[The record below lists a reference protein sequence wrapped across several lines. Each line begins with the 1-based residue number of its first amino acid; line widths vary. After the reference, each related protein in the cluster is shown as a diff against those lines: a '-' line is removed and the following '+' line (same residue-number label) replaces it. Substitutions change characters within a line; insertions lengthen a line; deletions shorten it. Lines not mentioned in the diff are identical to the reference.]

1 MCLIRV
7 PEGEVD
13 EVRSEKN
20 FWRNNVW
27 NIPNLMKIINLEI
40 KEAQLTKRARNMK
53 KTSPI
58 HVIIKLFRT
67 DNKNILKVV
76 REKTP

>member
-1 MCLIRV
+1 
-7 PEGEVD
+7 
-13 EVRSEKN
+13 
-20 FWRNNVW
+20 
-27 NIPNLMKIINLEI
+27 MKIINLEI

>member
-1 MCLIRV
+1 
-7 PEGEVD
+7 
-13 EVRSEKN
+13 
-20 FWRNNVW
+20 
-27 NIPNLMKIINLEI
+27 MKIINLEI

-76 REKTP
+76 REKNPINNVSRIQLGNTSKVLKK